1 MSDNEQSIHYF
12 ILLLRFAE
20 GAARDGDFVTVKLF
34 LDEINAQAEKLM
46 LIKTD
51 SVPKTAGGAQ

>member
-1 MSDNEQSIHYF
+1 MSDIEQSIHYF

-34 LDEINAQAEKLM
+34 LDEINARAEKL
-46 LIKTD
+46 LLLTD
-51 SVPKTAGGAQ
+51 ADEPKTAGGAQ